1 MKTFLQVSAQGEITI
16 DVVDRIPEDAVLK
29 RVEPV
34 NGKLI
39 ISHSESGHHHFIPG
53 GDADLME
60 RTDNVPA
67 GMRVLYSIVRNAT
80 ALKQDAAVP
89 HDEIKLDAGVIYRHR
104 ISREFDPFQEMARR
118 VAD

>member
-1 MKTFLQVSAQGEITI
+1 MKTVLHVSAQGEITI

-29 RVEPV
+29 RVEPA

-39 ISHSESGHHHFIPG
+39 VSHSESGHHHYLPA
-53 GDADLME
+53 ADGELLE

-67 GMRVLYSIVRNAT
+67 GMRVLYGIVKNPT
-80 ALKQDAAVP
+80 ALRQDAAVP
-89 HDEIKLDAGVIYRHR
+89 HDEVALKADTIYRCR
-104 ISREFDPFQEMARR
+104 ISREYDPFSEMARR